1 MRIIYQEG
9 LEFGLSFGEICCV
22 INVFH
27 NALTLLFSA
36 PAKEGKTWR
45 PSHLRE
51 RISNLVS
58 RSSRLQVSPI
68 CELEDRGRRIGVG
81 QPLNHP
87 WTLLAQGHTK
97 VSKAGDLNSE
107 SLYLNQFVLRI
118 KLRR

>member
-1 MRIIYQEG
+1 M
-9 LEFGLSFGEICCV
+9 V
-22 INVFH
+22 I
-27 NALTLLFSA
+27 LPYSWPLGPPLKLFYHSA
-36 PAKEGKTWR
+36 PMCPAKEGKTWR

-58 RSSRLQVSPI
+58 RSSRLQDSPI